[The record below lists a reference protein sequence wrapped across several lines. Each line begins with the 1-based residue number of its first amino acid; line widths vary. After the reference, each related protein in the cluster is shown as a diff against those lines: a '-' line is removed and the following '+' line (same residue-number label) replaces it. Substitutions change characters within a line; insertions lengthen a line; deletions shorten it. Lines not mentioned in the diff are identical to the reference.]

1 VDVLYDALR
10 LRILN
15 GELAAGTPLTEKDV
29 ATSYEVAR
37 PTAKAALERLIH
49 DGLLRRSTNK
59 TARVPSMTAEEI
71 TDLYYSRAFV
81 ERQVMQVLAERREV
95 PASARSAMQEFRRAV
110 TDYSLHTD
118 HYLQLFV
125 EADVTFHRALVD
137 ALGSPRLSQMYMSIM
152 GEVHLCM
159 AQKYNR
165 LVHPDVSAEEHDRL
179 LKAIGDGDGPLA
191 VKEINAH
198 LERSKNR
205 LLGTWREQ

>member
-1 VDVLYDALR
+1 
-10 LRILN
+10 
-15 GELAAGTPLTEKDV
+15 
-29 ATSYEVAR
+29 
-37 PTAKAALERLIH
+37 
-49 DGLLRRSTNK
+49 
-59 TARVPSMTAEEI
+59 
-71 TDLYYSRAFV
+71 
-81 ERQVMQVLAERREV
+81 
-95 PASARSAMQEFRRAV
+95 
-110 TDYSLHTD
+110 
-118 HYLQLFV
+118 
-125 EADVTFHRALVD
+125 
-137 ALGSPRLSQMYMSIM
+137 MYMSIM